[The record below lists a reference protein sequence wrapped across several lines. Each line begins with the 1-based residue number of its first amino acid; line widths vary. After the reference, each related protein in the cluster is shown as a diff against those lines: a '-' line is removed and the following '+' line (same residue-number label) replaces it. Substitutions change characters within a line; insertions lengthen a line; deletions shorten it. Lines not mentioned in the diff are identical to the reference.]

1 MLTIHERE
9 RAAYISGNPQAALLA
24 ELLDADDDKAS
35 AERATEEAQGE
46 ADAAERERERD
57 RLVENVE
64 ELLVALADLFY
75 SSREHTDA
83 ERTEIGDLLTGVDV
97 HSTFAAVKRLRALA

>member
-46 ADAAERERERD
+46 TDAAERERD
-57 RLVENVE
+57 RLVEKVD
-64 ELLVALADLFY
+64 ELLIAVADLFY
-75 SSREHTDA
+75 SSREYTDD
-83 ERTEIGDLLTGVDV
+83 ERAEIGDLLTEVDV
-97 HSTFAAVKRLRALA
+97 YSTFAAVKRLRALA

>member
-24 ELLDADDDKAS
+24 ELLDVDDDKAS
-35 AERATEEAQGE
+35 AERATEEAQGD
-46 ADAAERERERD
+46 ADAAERECD

-64 ELLVALADLFY
+64 ELLVAVADLFY
-75 SSREHTDA
+75 SSREHTEV

-97 HSTFAAVKRLRALA
+97 HSTFAVVKRLRKLA

>member
-9 RAAYISGNPQAALLA
+9 RAAYVSGNPQAALLA

-35 AERATEEAQGE
+35 AERWTEEAQGE
-46 ADAAERERERD
+46 ADAAERERD

-64 ELLVALADLFY
+64 ELLVAVADLFY
-75 SSREHTDA
+75 SSREHTDD

>member
-24 ELLDADDDKAS
+24 ELLDADDDKAG

-46 ADAAERERERD
+46 ADAAECERD

-64 ELLVALADLFY
+64 DLLVAVADLFY
-75 SSREHTDA
+75 SSREHTDD
-83 ERTEIGDLLTGVDV
+83 ERTEIGDLLTAVDV